1 MYKTFQVALRDFL
14 ATVTTKGF
22 ILSVVF
28 PPIVMGIVFVLMP
41 LLLNKAAPKVEGRIA
56 IIDRSGKVVPKVE
69 DAFTAEKIQE
79 RMRQDMAEQMRNAP
93 VPGGAKG
100 APGMPATLPAPTLH
114 VEALAPE
121 TNVDDAKAEILK
133 ALGLEKD
140 SRGMNPRLA
149 LAVIP
154 EEAVE
159 GVPAGGKFPGYDF
172 FVAPKLDF
180 EVRRDI
186 QRQISR
192 AVVDARIE
200 EHGLSVGSVRG
211 IMESPEVKTLDV
223 TREGDKSSGSEVA
236 QLLLPGAFMFLL
248 WISVFTGGQFL
259 LTSTIEEKSSRVMEV
274 LLSAVSPI
282 QLLTGKIFGQMG
294 VGLVILVAYAG
305 MGIGGLVLA
314 SMAHMLDWWNLVFL
328 GIYFIIAFFL
338 IASLMAAVGSA
349 VSDVREAQALMS
361 PIMIVLIIPMVLWM
375 PIMRNPN
382 SMFAQVCS
390 FIPPINPFVMVLRIS
405 GSEKIPSWQIPAS
418 ILVGILGAVVAA
430 WAAAKVFRVGVLMY
444 GKPPNFRT
452 LIKWVRMA

>member
-28 PPIVMGIVFVLMP
+28 PPIIMGIVFVLMP
-41 LLLNKAAPKVEGRIA
+41 VLLNKAAPKVEGRIA
-56 IIDRSGKVVPKVE
+56 IIDRSGKVLPKVE

-79 RMRQDMAEQMRNAP
+79 RLRQDMAEQMSKAP
-93 VPGGAKG
+93 LPPGAQGAT
-100 APGMPATLPAPTLH
+100 GMPGALPAPTLH
-114 VEALAPE
+114 VEPLPAG
-121 TNVDDAKAEILK
+121 TNVDEAKAEILK

-140 SRGMNPRLA
+140 SRGLNPRLA
-149 LAVIP
+149 MAVIP
-154 EEAVE
+154 AEAVE

-172 FVAPKLDF
+172 YVAPKLDF

-200 EHGLSVGSVRG
+200 EHGMSVGNVRG

-223 TREGDKSSGSEVA
+223 TREGDRSAGSEVA

-274 LLSAVSPI
+274 LLSAVSPF

-314 SMAHMLDWWNLVFL
+314 SMVHMLDWWNLVFL
-328 GIYFIIAFFL
+328 GIYFVIAFFL
-338 IASLMAAVGSA
+338 IASMMAAVGSA

-382 SMFAQVCS
+382 STFAQVCS

-405 GSEKIPSWQIPAS
+405 GSEKIPSWQIPGS
-418 ILVGILGAVVAA
+418 IAVGLLGAVFAA